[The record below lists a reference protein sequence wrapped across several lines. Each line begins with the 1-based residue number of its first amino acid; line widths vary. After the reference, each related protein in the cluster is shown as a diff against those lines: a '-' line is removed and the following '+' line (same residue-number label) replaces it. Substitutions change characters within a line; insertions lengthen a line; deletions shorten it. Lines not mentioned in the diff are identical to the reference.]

1 MNDTKDADGRCLY
14 FLLFAFHSAVF
25 SHLTYVYVYFL
36 LFPSFLLPFLLNA
49 HLLADHARTGKPG
62 HPAPSPRSSQK
73 IDHCTYRATPPTD
86 HATQYP
92 GINTK

>member
-1 MNDTKDADGRCLY
+1 MADAYISYSSL
-14 FLLFAFHSAVF
+14 FILLSFPIL
-25 SHLTYVYVYFL
+25 LTYVYVYFL
-36 LFPSFLLPFLLNA
+36 LFPSFFLPFLLNA

-62 HPAPSPRSSQK
+62 HPAPSSRSSQK